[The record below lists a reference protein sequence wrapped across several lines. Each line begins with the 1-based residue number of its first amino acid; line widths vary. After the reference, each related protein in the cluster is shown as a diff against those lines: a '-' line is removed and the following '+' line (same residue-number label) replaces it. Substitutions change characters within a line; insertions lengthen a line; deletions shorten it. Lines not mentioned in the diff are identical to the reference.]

1 MKKSGFFWVGFSDL
15 MTSLF
20 FIMLVLFVVTIASL
34 QIEMK
39 ENVQIIEDNKELINK
54 LKEKE
59 EEANIENERLNS
71 LLKLEEQFAPLE
83 KSGDFIY
90 LKECKKF
97 IAKDLAAVEIF
108 EPNETRIKPSY
119 KKTTINV
126 GKKIESFIKDLKR
139 KNPDMSYL
147 LVIEGNMAN
156 DSDRSQGK
164 DNSWGYVT
172 SYRRALAVYNLWT
185 ENHINFRKYNVEVML
200 CGSGFNGLCR
210 DSHEPNNKRFSIQ
223 IIPKTENTAK
233 NK

>member
-20 FIMLVLFVVTIASL
+20 FIMLVLFVVTIGSL
-34 QIEMK
+34 QFEMK
-39 ENVQIIEDNKELINK
+39 ENVKIIEENKKLIEELK
-54 LKEKE
+54 KR
-59 EEANIENERLNS
+59 EAEVKIENDRLKK
-71 LLKLEEQFAPLE
+71 LFKLEEQFEPLA
-83 KSGDFIY
+83 KSSDFIY
-90 LKECKKF
+90 LEECKKF

-108 EPNETRIKPSY
+108 EPNETQIKPTY
-119 KKTTINV
+119 MNTTIKV
-126 GKKIESFIKDLKR
+126 GKKIESFIKVLKMQ
-139 KNPDMSYL
+139 NPDMSYL

-156 DSDRSQGK
+156 DSGRTQSR

-185 ENHINFRKYNVEVML
+185 DNQIDFRKYNVEVML

-223 IIPKTENTAK
+223 IIPKIENSAE